1 MTNNILKKNIKLF
14 NDNYLS
20 TNDVLLKPTRGVVS
34 SRSDIAIEETFIYSS
49 PMDTVT
55 GISLI
60 KEMDKYNQASV
71 SCRFKSNQH
80 RLLELERFISNKNYW
95 FSVGASVSD
104 FDMLKIWASKFK
116 VTPKINISV
125 DVAHGNTDNLNQLYK
140 NYSKQRWCK
149 KLMSGTV
156 ATGQAALDLVES
168 GCTHIRVGIG
178 PGSAC
183 STRVVTGCGVPN
195 LSAIHD
201 VWLSLYDAQLV
212 DKTTIIA
219 DGGIKTTGDIVKY
232 LSAGADAV
240 MLGNLLSKTYESS
253 GWKTNLLKFFLNKIT
268 FKKFFNDF
276 LYKNYRGQASAAF
289 QLEKKGKVSGT
300 PEGVQGPKQSPQ
312 YYYSDFHYKVISALR
327 SAISYLGGKN
337 IVDLNP
343 RTVEMIQITQSSY
356 NESIPHLLN

>member
-1 MTNNILKKNIKLF
+1 MIQQTLNKNIKLF
-14 NDNYLS
+14 TDNYLS
-20 TNDVLLKPTRGVVS
+20 TKDVLLKPTQGKVS
-34 SRSDIAIEETFIYSS
+34 SRSDIKIEDTFMYSS

-55 GISLI
+55 GINLI
-60 KEMDKYNQASV
+60 EAMSIKNQASIG
-71 SCRFKSNQH
+71 CRFKDNQH
-80 RLLELERFISNKNYW
+80 RLLELEKFYKNKNYW
-95 FSVGASVSD
+95 FSVGANIRD
-104 FDMLKIWASKFK
+104 FDMLKVWASKFK
-116 VTPKINISV
+116 LTPKLNICV
-125 DVAHGNTDNLNQLYK
+125 DVAHGNTVDLNLLYK
-140 NYSKQRWCK
+140 NYAKQSWCA

-156 ATGQAALDLVES
+156 ATAEAALDVSES

-195 LSAIHD
+195 LTAVHN
-201 VWLSLYDAQLV
+201 VWLAFYDAELI
-212 DKTTIIA
+212 DTITIIA

-300 PEGVQGPKQSPQ
+300 PEGVQGPKQSPE

-343 RTVEMIQITQSSY
+343 KTVEIIQITQNSHY
-356 NESIPHLLN
+356 ESLPHLLN